1 MPITLK
7 DVEYVAKLAKLAL
20 SDEEKKKFQ
29 RELDKIIRY
38 IDQLNQV
45 DTENVLTTSHVLPM
59 QNVFRE
65 DEVRPSLTQEEALS
79 NAPDKKDGYFRCPG
93 LLRVQ
98 SRE

>member
-7 DVEYVAKLAKLAL
+7 DVEYVAKLAKLKL

-29 RELDKIIRY
+29 KELDKIIRY

-45 DTENVLTTSHVLPM
+45 DTENVLITSHVLPM

-65 DEVRPSLTQEEALS
+65 DKVKPSLTQEEALS
-79 NAPDKKDGYFRCPG
+79 NAPDKKDGYFRVP
-93 LLRVQ
+93 RAFE
-98 SRE
+98 SSE